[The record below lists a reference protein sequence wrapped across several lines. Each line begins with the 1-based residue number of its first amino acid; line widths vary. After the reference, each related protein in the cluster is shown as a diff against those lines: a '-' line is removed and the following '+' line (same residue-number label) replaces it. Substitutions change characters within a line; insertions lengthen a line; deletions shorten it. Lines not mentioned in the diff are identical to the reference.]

1 MLFVLLY
8 VDRTSIIII
17 NICQKLFYNKERG
30 NLSWMKKK
38 ENSRQPDVNLDA
50 IPDAVRIVQAA
61 PAQEAAAASPRA
73 F

>member
-1 MLFVLLY
+1 M
-8 VDRTSIIII
+8 II
-17 NICQKLFYNKERG
+17 NICQKLIYNKERG

-38 ENSRQPDVNLDA
+38 ENSRQPDVTPDA

-61 PAQEAAAASPRA
+61 PVQEAAAVSPRA